1 MAGTLT
7 PTPYQ
12 TVLDGDGVAVS
23 GAKIYTYEAGTTT
36 NATTYTTSD
45 LSVANANPIVADSAG
60 RYVAYLSAGANMRFI
75 IKTSADV
82 TIDDQ
87 DNVLSVPGASVNLDV
102 EGTVGEAVTAG
113 QVLYLSS
120 ASEASPL
127 TAGLWYLTDADAA
140 PTSTSP
146 QSIGVAVSAI
156 AINTSGTIRLAGLV
170 TTAGAVVVGT
180 TYYVSATAGA
190 LASSAPALSR
200 QVGVAMTTS
209 SLLLAATTAVASLL
223 PNPITQDLLFTDN
236 TYDIGK
242 SGASRPRDLFASRNA
257 VIDGTVTLS
266 GGLNTPLV
274 ASQGGT
280 GIASY
285 TTNDFLRAS
294 GSTALAATAA
304 SAVFPYVS
312 PLTTRGDTLVGTSGV
327 ATGTRLAVGGANTFL
342 SSDGTD
348 VSWIYIPRVLDSRTG
363 TPFGYTDADTAE
375 KVIWSAT
382 IPAGTLATNG
392 DVLEFSCAGLTL
404 ATAAN
409 HQLFVRVSGTKIFST
424 QDVDLGDCSW
434 VMRGTIVRQTSVYG
448 QLMVHYDQSTAVDNV
463 RCKED
468 NIAAT
473 TWADAQT
480 FEISAQN
487 GASVQYGIQI
497 RVAQIT
503 YFPAAI

>member
-1 MAGTLT
+1 
-7 PTPYQ
+7 
-12 TVLDGDGVAVS
+12 
-23 GAKIYTYEAGTTT
+23 
-36 NATTYTTSD
+36 
-45 LSVANANPIVADSAG
+45 
-60 RYVAYLSAGANMRFI
+60 
-75 IKTSADV
+75 
-82 TIDDQ
+82 
-87 DNVLSVPGASVNLDV
+87 
-102 EGTVGEAVTAG
+102 
-113 QVLYLSS
+113 
-120 ASEASPL
+120 
-127 TAGLWYLTDADAA
+127 
-140 PTSTSP
+140 
-146 QSIGVAVSAI
+146 
-156 AINTSGTIRLAGLV
+156 
-170 TTAGAVVVGT
+170 
-180 TYYVSATAGA
+180 
-190 LASSAPALSR
+190 
-200 QVGVAMTTS
+200 
-209 SLLLAATTAVASLL
+209 
-223 PNPITQDLLFTDN
+223 
-236 TYDIGK
+236 
-242 SGASRPRDLFASRNA
+242 
-257 VIDGTVTLS
+257 
-266 GGLNTPLV
+266 
-274 ASQGGT
+274 
-280 GIASY
+280 
-285 TTNDFLRAS
+285 
-294 GSTALAATAA
+294 
-304 SAVFPYVS
+304 
-312 PLTTRGDTLVGTSGV
+312 
-327 ATGTRLAVGGANTFL
+327 
-342 SSDGTD
+342 
-348 VSWIYIPRVLDSRTG
+348 VLDSRTG